1 MSIIDDII
9 VRWVDII
16 DRPIAI
22 NNKQGFV
29 LNNGI
34 KIILEKSELSLKSK
48 ERLSRHY
55 ERQKKKRVL

>member
-1 MSIIDDII
+1 MNIINDII

-34 KIILEKSELSLKSK
+34 KIILEKSELSFKSK

-55 ERQKKKRVL
+55 SKMRREQ